1 MGNRLTTTDRSL
13 NYWLFNYRIWLIGIG
28 AGIGIGFYYIWR
40 RDVSRSVSNK
50 RRTLPIK
57 KAACDEFVNLCEIPN
72 DKESTS
78 TEFASLALYNHGLK
92 ATENGDLKY
101 RKSRDIARSVWNNRR
116 AYPIEKTGTL
126 SVLSDD
132 SFITACDEFV
142 NLCEMPS
149 SDRESISTDFA
160 SLALYNDGLR
170 ATQNGDDFAAKLF
183 GIRLAFRRLMDDPQ
197 TMQRLVQYGRIIMAD
212 LLRHDKRD
220 PSEFYTAYD
229 RMIAFIT
236 NENNM
241 DTIRSELKS
250 RKVESTNLWDTLF
263 DLIILDAFE
272 DLQRPPSAIAALVKN
287 SFISKSMKESTLNN
301 LIWSI
306 IKVKR
311 QRLQVKDGFISHF
324 YDISQILT
332 SSLAMGLFGGSDREF
347 TELCIYLKEQI
358 FGFILEIFNPNKVH
372 FTKVE
377 DLAVDI
383 KKLLFDRMELLQKLM
398 ENLLTSAE
406 FAFTKTKLSVQDQK
420 SSYPKRNLFKG
431 RDYGRLLKKVE
442 SREEM
447 LTQLR
452 NKDASKAE
460 DVATKI
466 AWEKAFQMASGLK
479 VKDNPQLLM
488 KGLKRKTTEKVK
500 RKNKWISR
508 KQALDEKMERKRQ
521 IKQNNLMNRAST
533 SKRKKI
539 PRKKRQ
545 VVTTK

>member
-160 SLALYNDGLR
+160 SLALYNAGLR
-170 ATQNGDDFAAKLF
+170 ATQNGDVKYRKSRAELCGCDSEQDFAAKLF

-383 KKLLFDRMELLQKLM
+383 KKLLFDRMELLQVKLLN
-398 ENLLTSAE
+398 ELLPA
-406 FAFTKTKLSVQDQK
+406 
-420 SSYPKRNLFKG
+420 
-431 RDYGRLLKKVE
+431 
-442 SREEM
+442 
-447 LTQLR
+447 
-452 NKDASKAE
+452 
-460 DVATKI
+460 
-466 AWEKAFQMASGLK
+466 
-479 VKDNPQLLM
+479 
-488 KGLKRKTTEKVK
+488 
-500 RKNKWISR
+500 
-508 KQALDEKMERKRQ
+508 
-521 IKQNNLMNRAST
+521 
-533 SKRKKI
+533 
-539 PRKKRQ
+539 
-545 VVTTK
+545 